1 LVSRKQEAVMPSQ
14 EEKRETARA
23 FIVIGWI
30 LVLFAFLV
38 MFFQPA
44 ALRLGQMR
52 FGIIAVAMI
61 VVGLLLNIYG
71 YRLRRRSS

>member
-1 LVSRKQEAVMPSQ
+1 MPSQ

-38 MFFQPA
+38 MFFEPA
-44 ALRLGQMR
+44 AIRLGQMR
-52 FGIIAVAMI
+52 FGITAGAMI
-61 VVGLLLNIYG
+61 VAGLLLNIYG

>member
-1 LVSRKQEAVMPSQ
+1 MPSQ

-44 ALRLGQMR
+44 AIRLGQMR
-52 FGIIAVAMI
+52 FGIIAGAMI

>member
-1 LVSRKQEAVMPSQ
+1 MPSQ
-14 EEKRETARA
+14 EERRETARA

>member
-1 LVSRKQEAVMPSQ
+1 MPSQ
-14 EEKRETARA
+14 EENRETARA
-23 FIVIGWI
+23 FMVIGWI

-44 ALRLGQMR
+44 AIRLGQMR
-52 FGIIAVAMI
+52 FGIIAGAMI

-71 YRLRRRSS
+71 YRLGRRSS